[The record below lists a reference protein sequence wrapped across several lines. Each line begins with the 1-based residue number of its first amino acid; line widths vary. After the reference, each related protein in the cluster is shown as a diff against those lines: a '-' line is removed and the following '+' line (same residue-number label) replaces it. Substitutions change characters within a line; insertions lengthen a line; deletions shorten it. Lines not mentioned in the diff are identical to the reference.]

1 MTLLGRLIRLY
12 KFPKFRAFLPGSTIY
27 RLMNIAPVIQQ
38 LGTEDGSLFKDA
50 IQKLDAKDFL
60 ASIAVCDTL
69 ISRRN
74 DHPESVAL
82 KALATCN
89 VECLD
94 ETPPSLDEPKS
105 IPLVKKSLRTLQGLK
120 SPFCWHAAAQIHRMK
135 REWSESVKCYKQAIK
150 IEGGSLVGKKKE
162 FNPTLHQLQREA
174 AQVLTQEKSW
184 STLVKFRF
192 DILVDRPSFKHN
204 WISLALAYYFD
215 GRLEAAGSIIDAVL
229 FDFPKSP
236 RKEDIRPEHIER
248 FELFIFRLEKCLAPL
263 GKYSEA
269 LTLMLEEEKEQERLL
284 SSHFFKNME
293 PWLFIK
299 ANLFMSLSRVEEA
312 RSILMSLMVKDGGG
326 ESESGGVGGG
336 ATSSHLKLYLKTLS
350 AKEER
355 LLFLED
361 EIKKGRIP
369 LSFLMEEKL
378 FLTNS
383 IEVLNG
389 IISPMI
395 KAGVPSIFEIIPPTL
410 TPTLPIKPES
420 LSQGLLKVRLL
431 ERDGKLNDA
440 LVLLDSLIPEFGATG
455 DLLSLYQKIH
465 PNLSLKTKISL
476 VLVKMFPK
484 DRSYV
489 CSAVKNLLRLSSFK
503 EAEELMLTFV
513 RMPKLKHPSLIRLFK
528 LADMQELQC
537 IWYFKELSSSLLR
550 DGDVQEALMYCNIMW
565 QMYDDFSEDQYDFHN
580 YIFRRSTISSYV
592 EMVSFEPF
600 NKDFVEIASIAIR
613 CILAIKDGHVGGG
626 LGTLS
631 INDVDDH
638 YEDDYHHHHDSDI
651 TKIEEG
657 IEEEKEQEKEKIKAL
672 NLLKKKQV
680 EREKIRNLKN
690 YYLECEQK
698 WIQPLLHRRSDLT
711 ETHQLAFDF
720 YSSFGGVA
728 NILLAVKALLFIN
741 KLGGLCLIDDCN
753 KIRKKLLSIDK
764 EDPCYQVILEALKDI
779 KAKEAPLSATPKEQ
793 TTTAESKELNLFLE
807 ELP

>member
-1 MTLLGRLIRLY
+1 
-12 KFPKFRAFLPGSTIY
+12 
-27 RLMNIAPVIQQ
+27 MNIAPVIQQ

-60 ASIAVCDTL
+60 ASITICDTL

-94 ETPPSLDEPKS
+94 ELPPSLDEPKS

-120 SPFCWHAAAQIHRMK
+120 SAFCWHAAAQIHRMK

-150 IEGGSLVGKKKE
+150 IESGSLVGKKKE

-184 STLVKFRF
+184 STLVKYRF

-248 FELFIFRLEKCLAPL
+248 FELFIFRLEKCLVPL
-263 GKYSEA
+263 KKYSEA
-269 LTLMLEEEKEQERLL
+269 LALMLEEEKEQERLL

-293 PWLFIK
+293 PWLLIK
-299 ANLFMSLSRVEEA
+299 ANLFKSLSRVEEA
-312 RSILMSLMVKDGGG
+312 RSILLSLMVKDGIGG
-326 ESESGGVGGG
+326 GGG
-336 ATSSHLKLYLKTLS
+336 ATSNHLKLYLKTFS
-350 AKEER
+350 SKEER

-361 EIKKGRIP
+361 EMKKERIP
-369 LSFLMEEKL
+369 SCFLMEEKL

-383 IEVLNG
+383 VEVLND

-395 KAGVPSIFEIIPPTL
+395 KAGVPSVFEIIPPTL
-410 TPTLPIKPES
+410 TPSLPIKPES
-420 LSQGLLKVRLL
+420 LSQGLLSVRIL
-431 ERDGKLNDA
+431 ERDGKLDDA
-440 LVLLDSLIPEFGATG
+440 LALLDSLIPEFGATG

-465 PNLSLKTKISL
+465 PNLALKTKISL
-476 VLVKMFPK
+476 MLVKMFPK

-513 RMPKLKHPSLIRLFK
+513 RTPKLKHPSLIRLFK

-537 IWYFKELSSSLLR
+537 VWYFKELSSTLLR

-613 CILAIKDGHVGGG
+613 CILAIKDGHVVGGFG
-626 LGTLS
+626 SLF

-638 YEDDYHHHHDSDI
+638 CEDDYQQHHHVDDSDI
-651 TKIEEG
+651 TKIEEQ
-657 IEEEKEQEKEKIKAL
+657 IQEEKEQEKEKIKAL
-672 NLLKKKQV
+672 NLLKKRQV
-680 EREKIRNLKN
+680 EREKIRNLKD
-690 YYLECEQK
+690 YYLECEHK
-698 WIQPLLHRRSDLT
+698 WIQPLLRRRSDLP

-720 YSSFGGVA
+720 YSSFEGVA
-728 NILLAVKALLFIN
+728 NVLLAVKALLLIN

-753 KIRKKLLSIDK
+753 KIRQKLSSIDK
-764 EDPCYQVILEALKDI
+764 EDPCYQVVLQALKDI
-779 KAKEAPLSATPKEQ
+779 KVKEAPLSPTPTPTPKEQ
-793 TTTAESKELNLFLE
+793 TTITAESKELNLFLE